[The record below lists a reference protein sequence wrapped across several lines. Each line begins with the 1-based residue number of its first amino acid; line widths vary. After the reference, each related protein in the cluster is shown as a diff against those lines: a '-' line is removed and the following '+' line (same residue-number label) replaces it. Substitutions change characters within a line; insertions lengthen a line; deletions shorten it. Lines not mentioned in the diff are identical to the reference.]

1 MTSTATPAETTA
13 QGLRRNS
20 LSALGVVILV
30 LSAASPLIGLT
41 GAVPAA
47 IVLGGGNATPVA
59 YVLVGL
65 VLLLFAVGYVA
76 MSRKVTNAGALYA
89 YIGRGLG
96 MRAGLAGATVA
107 LWAYTCIQIAVYAF
121 FGVVASGQLL
131 AWTGVELP
139 WWLVTL
145 VLVAIVQVF
154 GWLQID
160 IGAKVLLVLMA
171 LEWGIMLLLS
181 LVIGVQ
187 GGAGEGFALGQIF
200 DINAVLAGGFAIAIV
215 FGFASMF
222 GFESSALYGEEVRN
236 PKKSVARATYAAVI
250 AITLFFF
257 ITSWMLIVGYG
268 PSNSVAAA
276 GASLES
282 GNPAAYVFDQ
292 GARYLGPWS
301 VDVMSIFVITSLF
314 ACSLAFHN
322 GIARYL
328 FTLGRDGVFPAR
340 LGTTGRNGAPRTA
353 SVVQTISVVLIM
365 LPFAIMGADPI
376 GTLFFWGSGIAVV
389 GILVLYFGASV
400 SIVVYFAKNRDD
412 EMSLW
417 QRLIAPAASI
427 VVLGAAIALI
437 VANFELLT
445 GGTREFALGLAST
458 VLVALLVGVIL
469 YTARARR
476 LSPDAMKDL
485 AAEVS

>member
-1 MTSTATPAETTA
+1 MSQTAPASEST
-13 QGLRRNS
+13 QLKRNS
-20 LSALGVVILV
+20 LSALGVAILV

-47 IVLGGGNATPVA
+47 MVLGGGNGTPLA
-59 YVLVGL
+59 YVAVGA

-96 MRAGLAGATVA
+96 MRWGLGGATVA
-107 LWAYTCIQIAVYAF
+107 LWAYTTIQIAVYAF
-121 FGVVASGQLL
+121 FGVVASGQLM
-131 AWTGVELP
+131 AWTGLDVP
-139 WWLVTL
+139 WWALTLGLVIL
-145 VLVAIVQVF
+145 VQVF

-181 LVIGVQ
+181 VVIGVQ
-187 GGAGEGFALGQIF
+187 GGAGEGFALDQVF
-200 DINAVLAGGFAIAIV
+200 DLKAVLAGGFAVAVV
-215 FGFASMF
+215 FAFASMF
-222 GFESSALYGEEVRN
+222 GFESSAIYGEEVRD
-236 PKKSVARATYAAVI
+236 PRKSVARATYAAVI
-250 AITLFFF
+250 AITLFFL

-276 GASLES
+276 GASLEA
-282 GNPAAYVFDQ
+282 GNPAAFVFDQ

-301 VDVMSIFVITSLF
+301 VEVMSIFVITSLF

-322 GIARYL
+322 GISRYL
-328 FTLGRDGVFPAR
+328 YTLGRDGVLPAR
-340 LGTTGRNGAPRTA
+340 LGITGANGAPRTA
-353 SVVQTISVVLIM
+353 SVVQSISVV
-365 LPFAIMGADPI
+365 AIMTPFVIAGADPI

-389 GILVLYFGASV
+389 GILALYFGASI
-400 SIVVYFAKNRDD
+400 SIVAFFRKNRDA
-412 EMSLW
+412 EMTVW
-417 QRLIAPAASI
+417 QQLIAPALSI
-427 VVLGAAIALI
+427 VVLGGALVLI
-437 VANFELLT
+437 LSNFELLT

-458 VLVALLVGVIL
+458 VLIALLVGVVL
-469 YTARARR
+469 YSVRARK